1 MPKFDVLARK
11 LLKDPRVK
19 AGHEHAK
26 DFEALGELL
35 RMAREQ
41 RGMSQQQLHRQS
53 GVQQAEISRLE
64 AGRAAR
70 GPTVATL
77 RRLARAQQMRLRIS
91 FVPIEAKETRSTKAK
106 ASTAAALKGLTLE
119 L

>member
-1 MPKFDVLARK
+1 MPKFDVLAKK

-19 AGHEHAK
+19 SGYEHAGEL
-26 DFEALGELL
+26 EALGDLL

-91 FVPIEAKETRSTKAK
+91 FVPIETPSTKKAK
-106 ASTAAALKGLTLE
+106 ASTEAVLKALTLD